1 MPSSARGSA
10 FALNTPQSPAPTP
23 IPMSRPATND
33 FPVSGPLLPLDS
45 TFDSTLRRAKQPT
58 GAHTFGGALRQPG
71 PLGASTSI
79 IRQPTG
85 PYKFGGTFSQPGSS
99 DVSTSIT
106 RQPTGPY
113 TFGEALSQPGSLDAG
128 ASITRDV
135 TPRTPL
141 SQPGSPS
148 GPLSPL
154 REVQRSQVPVRPN
167 RFADP
172 SIQENYRAQAPLRVS
187 RLITE
192 SRTRE
197 AQPASPLLSAAPRQ
211 SGIGAAPASL
221 RPLTPGTLLRGGRYR
236 LQELYERQEWL
247 EGAYECIWLAQDGQ
261 RGGAYVLV
269 SELVM
274 PDNASASVQSMLR
287 TATVA
292 LTAAG
297 RHPYVPALWDAF
309 SDQGRNFFVFEHM
322 DGENLLSRM
331 RRTGYALAE
340 QEVIECCLQM
350 TDVLEMLTQQSPP
363 LVHGLIRP
371 DHIIAGR
378 SNAQYMLTSFS
389 IVLAGGATQFVVGL
403 DRSRLSPYTAPE
415 FARGLLD
422 GRADLYSLLACA
434 YHLVTGSVPTG
445 ANGGIPQAQRLN
457 PSVSS
462 DFEAILAK
470 GLRPTVSQRYQR
482 PSELRRDLLA
492 LRPIS
497 GSLVAG
503 NSQWTAQESRSPA
516 IAQPP
521 TQAALPDA
529 PQRRMPDSVAQALPL
544 IMTNTSDDDEDRF
557 LLPRPEDLP
566 PMREGHDMLTASI
579 WLVAILIC
587 LIAIVVVGRSFI

>member
-1 MPSSARGSA
+1 M
-10 FALNTPQSPAPTP
+10 Q
-23 IPMSRPATND
+23 RP
-33 FPVSGPLLPLDS
+33 
-45 TFDSTLRRAKQPT
+45 
-58 GAHTFGGALRQPG
+58 
-71 PLGASTSI
+71 
-79 IRQPTG
+79 
-85 PYKFGGTFSQPGSS
+85 
-99 DVSTSIT
+99 
-106 RQPTGPY
+106 
-113 TFGEALSQPGSLDAG
+113 
-128 ASITRDV
+128 
-135 TPRTPL
+135 
-141 SQPGSPS
+141 
-148 GPLSPL
+148 
-154 REVQRSQVPVRPN
+154 QVPVRPN

-187 RLITE
+187 RLVTE
-192 SRTRE
+192 SRMRE
-197 AQPASPLLSAAPRQ
+197 AQPASLLLSAAPRQ
-211 SGIGAAPASL
+211 SGTGAAPTSL

-236 LQELYERQEWL
+236 LQELQERQEWL
-247 EGAYECIWLAQDGQ
+247 EGAYECLWLAQDGQ

-274 PDNASASVQSMLR
+274 PDNASVSVQSMLR
-287 TATVA
+287 SATVA

-297 RHPYVPALWDAF
+297 RHPYVSPLWDAF
-309 SDQGRNFFVFEHM
+309 SDQGRNFFVFEHR
-322 DGENLLSRM
+322 DGESLLSRM
-331 RRTGYALAE
+331 RRTGSALAE
-340 QEVIECCLQM
+340 QEVIECCMQM
-350 TDVLEMLTQQSPP
+350 TDVLEMLAQQSPP

-389 IVLAGGATQFVVGL
+389 IVLAGGATQVVMGL

-415 FARGLLD
+415 FVRGPVD

-457 PSVSS
+457 PSVSA
-462 DFEAILAK
+462 DFDAILAK

-503 NSQWTAQESRSPA
+503 NSQRTMQEFRSPL
-516 IAQPP
+516 IAHPP
-521 TQAALPDA
+521 TQAALPGV
-529 PQRRMPDSVAQALPL
+529 PQRRMPESVAQALPL
-544 IMTNTSDDDEDRF
+544 IMTNPSDDDDDRL

-566 PMREGHDMLTASI
+566 PMQEGHDMLTASI

-587 LIAIVVVGRSFI
+587 LIALVVVGRGFI